1 MTDNDMKWLVNPILI
16 THFTKKMIYS
26 LSRERSMSTS
36 GLLKVVIDDDSIIHS
51 DNVKINSS
59 FVYFVLM

>member
-1 MTDNDMKWLVNPILI
+1 MTDNDMKWLVNPILF